1 MTSDFRRVVRE
12 MYALLE
18 YYAEESGNSLP
29 TFRENL
35 SVPSARFEKS
45 KKNSGF
51 WVMTNLMHSFLMY
64 LFYASTCFEQQV
76 LVIRRVKL
84 Y

>member
-1 MTSDFRRVVRE
+1 

-35 SVPSARFEKS
+35 SVPSSRFEKS
-45 KKNSGF
+45 QKNSGL
-51 WVMTNLMHSFLMY
+51 TILY
-64 LFYASTCFEQQV
+64 C
-76 LVIRRVKL
+76 VIFRSVRFQKGADLTVI
-84 Y
+84 